1 LLRRVNGEIVYVT
14 SSFSTSF
21 DDFGH
26 IPKFSTQ
33 MDNQGFDFPLSY
45 FTNGNE
51 KLIVDSG
58 KTFII

>member
-1 LLRRVNGEIVYVT
+1 MVKLYMLHHHLSLLL
-14 SSFSTSF
+14 F

-33 MDNQGFDFPLSY
+33 MDNQGFEFPLSY

-51 KLIVDSG
+51 KSIVDSD

>member
-1 LLRRVNGEIVYVT
+1 MLHHHLSLLL
-14 SSFSTSF
+14 F

-33 MDNQGFDFPLSY
+33 MDNQGFEFPLSY

-51 KLIVDSG
+51 KSIVDSD